1 MNKREPLLSE
11 EMARN
16 IMKNCAYNPGTMNPV
31 SETRAFYESLIDSG
45 KLRVVEEVEFVD
57 NDYDANVDCNRCGW
71 SICYIHIEDNPM
83 TFCPGCGNPIKR

>member
-45 KLRVVEEVEFVD
+45 KLRVEMEVECVSEGRHE
-57 NDYDANVDCNRCGW
+57 VWCEWLRCPCTETTPIG
-71 SICYIHIEDNPM
+71 SNYY
-83 TFCPGCGNPIKR
+83 PGCGAKITER